1 MSNNNPTNEEEEEL
15 PHFSVK
21 SSNRKSDKSG
31 GSRKKQQHR
40 GKEPI
45 QDSGIDSSFFISA
58 NTNSGV
64 MSNNFLPPI
73 SPSQRDRSFQN

>member
-1 MSNNNPTNEEEEEL
+1 MSNNNNNEEEEEL

-31 GSRKKQQHR
+31 GSRKKQQNR

-58 NTNSGV
+58 NSGV
-64 MSNNFLPPI
+64 MSNNFLPNIPA
-73 SPSQRDRSFQN
+73 SQRDRSFQN

>member
-1 MSNNNPTNEEEEEL
+1 MSNNNNIEEEEEL

-31 GSRKKQQHR
+31 GSRKKQQQHR

-58 NTNSGV
+58 NSGV
-64 MSNNFLPPI
+64 MSNNFLPNIPA
-73 SPSQRDRSFQN
+73 SQRDRSFQN